1 MRILHVITQKP
12 FATGSGVYLTGIV
25 EAMGKDH
32 EQHIICG
39 LNQGDEI
46 VLPNTNHPLTWDS
59 VVFNSTELPFPVP
72 GMSDVMPYQSTLYSG
87 MSDDHAEKMLQV
99 FLEKI
104 ERSIHSFAPDLII
117 FEHLYLLTAEAA
129 RWIRSQED
137 KVAKI
142 PLMGICH
149 GSELRQFGNTQRWH
163 QKIREGIGLLD
174 RVVSTH
180 GEQAKQIH
188 AVYQI
193 PSGLIRVLGS
203 GFDDTLFNLKEG
215 QEEQPMPPNP
225 LQLVYTGK
233 LAKAK
238 GVPELLNA
246 CDQVARHHSIHL
258 TLIGGGANPRET
270 AEIEALAAEKS
281 YPIKL
286 TGLLQQKDI
295 VKIYRQSHIFI
306 LPSYY
311 EGMPLVVPEALA
323 CGMSVAVTNLPG
335 FSDWLKPFA
344 SRVNLIKRPDM
355 GSMDEPS
362 DEGRL
367 EFTDSIAE
375 SILSLAKGLGKSA
388 MPDLSNL
395 TWQGLA
401 SRLLSSV
408 DRLTNL

>member
-39 LNQGDEI
+39 LNQGDEL
-46 VLPNTNHPLTWDS
+46 VLPKTKHPLTADP
-59 VVFNSTELPFPVP
+59 VLFNSKELPFPVL
-72 GMSDVMPYQSTLYSG
+72 GMSDVMPYQSTLYSEI
-87 MSDDHAEKMLQV
+87 SDHDAQKMLKV
-99 FLEKI
+99 FLNKI
-104 ERSIHSFAPDLII
+104 EDAIGLFQPDLII

-129 RWIRSQED
+129 RWIRSQKD

-163 QKIREGIGLLD
+163 QEIREGIGLLD

-188 AVYQI
+188 AVYQV
-193 PSGLIRVLGS
+193 PRGLIRVLGS
-203 GFDDTLFNLKEG
+203 GFDDTIFHLNDG
-215 QEEQPMPPNP
+215 QEEQPMPANP
-225 LQLVYTGK
+225 LRLVYTGK

-238 GVPELLNA
+238 GVLELLNA
-246 CDQVARHHSIHL
+246 CDQVAKHQPIHL
-258 TLIGGGANPRET
+258 TLIGGGADPKET
-270 AEIEALAAEKS
+270 AEIEALAAEKP
-281 YPIKL
+281 YPVKL
-286 TGLLQQKDI
+286 TGLLQQKEI
-295 VKIYRQSHIFI
+295 AKIYRMSHIFI

-335 FSDWLKPFA
+335 FSDWLKPFDP
-344 SRVNLIKRPDM
+344 RVNLIKRPEM
-355 GSMDEPS
+355 QSMDEPT
-362 DEGRL
+362 EAGRV
-367 EFTDSIAE
+367 EFIDQIAE
-375 SILSLAKGLGKSA
+375 GIICLANGLGRSP

-395 TWQGLA
+395 TWRGLA
-401 SRLLSSV
+401 NRLLSSV
-408 DRLTNL
+408 DTLTNL

>member
-25 EAMGKDH
+25 EAMGKNH

-39 LNQGDEI
+39 LNQGDEM
-46 VLPNTNHPLTWDS
+46 VLPDTNHSLTWDS
-59 VVFNSTELPFPVP
+59 VIFNSAELPFPVP
-72 GMSDVMPYQSTLYSG
+72 GMSDVMPYQSTLYSEI
-87 MSDDHAEKMLQV
+87 SDYDAQKMLKA
-99 FLEKI
+99 FLIKLKDAI
-104 ERSIHSFAPDLII
+104 DSFQPDLII
-117 FEHLYLLTAEAA
+117 LEHLYLLTAEAT

-163 QKIREGIGLLD
+163 QEIREGIGLLD

-193 PSGLIRVLGS
+193 PRGLIRVLGS

-246 CDQVARHHSIHL
+246 CDQVAKQHSIHL
-258 TLIGGGANPRET
+258 TLIGGGADPRET
-270 AEIEALAAEKS
+270 AEIETLAAKKT
-281 YPIKL
+281 YPVKL
-286 TGLLQQKDI
+286 TGLLQQRDI
-295 VKIYRQSHIFI
+295 VKIYRKSHIFI

-344 SRVNLIKRPDM
+344 SRVNLIKRPNM
-355 GSMDEPS
+355 QSMDEPT
-362 DEGRL
+362 EAGQL
-367 EFTDSIAE
+367 EFTDSIAQ
-375 SILSLAKGLGKSA
+375 SILSLTKGLGRSP

-395 TWQGLA
+395 TWRGLA
-401 SRLLSSV
+401 DRLLSSV
-408 DRLTNL
+408 DELTNL